1 MRGNPGRVNST
12 GMNGTFG

>member
-12 GMNGTFG
+12 DMNGTFG